1 MTEVPHVA
9 ARPVPPTLPGSRAG
23 AIASASGEG
32 VPLPEH
38 EFFVEE
44 FRGITIVVALP
55 LIDDATLGAAGRTVD
70 AFRAGDTRF
79 VFVVPAD
86 RVEVAA
92 AAIGG
97 RAVHGAST
105 WNDDFVADLWLTV
118 TDAKR
123 VVVGADPA
131 ALARTA
137 GAVSTSVRASKMV
150 LTDPGGGW
158 GTPPRSYAD
167 IDLHG
172 ERLAAHLAERG
183 LPDYA
188 PAAQAALVGGA
199 YSVNLCRAEDLAY
212 ELLTFDGRGTVLTHG
227 RYLHLTPLQVDDFA
241 RIESLVGQGVR
252 EGILKP
258 RSRAEIARMAA
269 GGLGARVLRTG
280 HLAGVVGL
288 EVDRYAG
295 TGYGEVSGL
304 ITVAEFS
311 GLGAGSLLID
321 GLFELC
327 RTRGLTHV
335 FAVTVSDSAADF
347 FARRGF
353 REVGHRD
360 VPATKWEGY
369 DAERLA
375 VARCF
380 LRPVENPSGSAPS

>member
-1 MTEVPHVA
+1 MTEVPQVA
-9 ARPVPPTLPGSRAG
+9 ARQAPPTLPTSRRS
-23 AIASASGEG
+23 AIESSAGEG
-32 VPLPEH
+32 VPLPER

-55 LIDDATLGAAGRTVD
+55 LIDDATLAAVGRTVD
-70 AFRAGDTRF
+70 AFTAGDTRF

-86 RVEVAA
+86 LADATAA
-92 AAIGG
+92 TVGG
-97 RAVHGAST
+97 RAVSGASN
-105 WNDDFVADLWLTV
+105 WNDDFVADLWLAV

-123 VVVGADPA
+123 VVVGAEPA
-131 ALARTA
+131 TLAHTA

-172 ERLAAHLAERG
+172 ESLAAHLAARG
-183 LPDYA
+183 LEDYA

-199 YSVNLCRAEDLAY
+199 YSVNLCRAEDLDY

-241 RIESLVGQGVR
+241 RVESLVAQGVR
-252 EGILKP
+252 ERILKP
-258 RSRAEIARMAA
+258 RSRVEIARMAA

-288 EVDRYAG
+288 ETDRYAG
-295 TGYGEVSGL
+295 TGYAEVSGL

-321 GLFELC
+321 GLVELC
-327 RTRGLTHV
+327 RSRGLAHV

-347 FARRGF
+347 FVRRGF
-353 REVGHRD
+353 REVGHQD
-360 VPATKWEGY
+360 VPAKKWEGY

-380 LRPVENPSGSAPS
+380 LRSVENRSGSPAS

>member
-1 MTEVPHVA
+1 M
-9 ARPVPPTLPGSRAG
+9 
-23 AIASASGEG
+23 
-32 VPLPEH
+32 PLPER

-44 FRGITIVVALP
+44 FRGTTIVVALP
-55 LIDDATLGAAGRTVD
+55 QIDTATLAAAGRTVD
-70 AFRAGDTRF
+70 AFTAGDTRF

-86 RVEVAA
+86 RVAVTADSL
-92 AAIGG
+92 GG
-97 RAVHGAST
+97 RAVDGPPT
-105 WNDDFVADLWLTV
+105 WNDDFVADLWLAV

-131 ALARTA
+131 ALAHTA
-137 GAVSTSVRASKMV
+137 GAVSTSVRAAKMV
-150 LTDPGGGW
+150 LTDQGGGW

-172 ERLAAHLAERG
+172 ERLAAHLAARG
-183 LPDYA
+183 LDDYA
-188 PAAQAALVGGA
+188 PAAQEALVGGA
-199 YSVNLCRAEDLAY
+199 YSVNLCRAEDLDY

-241 RIESLVGQGVR
+241 RVETLVAQGVR

-295 TGYGEVSGL
+295 TGYAEVSGL

-321 GLFELC
+321 GLFELA
-327 RTRGLTHV
+327 RARGLTHV

-347 FARRGF
+347 FVRRGF
-353 REVGHRD
+353 REVGHTD
-360 VPATKWEGY
+360 VPEAKWDGY
-369 DAERLA
+369 DAGRLDA
-375 VARCF
+375 ARCF
-380 LRPVENPSGSAPS
+380 LRPVTSRPEVPAS

>member
-1 MTEVPHVA
+1 MTDVPRVA
-9 ARPVPPTLPGSRAG
+9 ARQAPPPLPAPRAG
-23 AIASASGEG
+23 VEHTAGEG
-32 VPLPEH
+32 VPLPERQ
-38 EFFVEE
+38 FFVEE

-55 LIDDATLGAAGRTVD
+55 QIDAATLEVAGRTVD
-70 AFRAGDTRF
+70 AFTAGDTRF

-86 RVEVAA
+86 RVAETA
-92 AAIGG
+92 AAIGA
-97 RAVHGAST
+97 RAVDGAST
-105 WNDDFVADLWLTV
+105 WNDDVVADLWLAV
-118 TDAKR
+118 TDARR

-131 ALARTA
+131 ALAHTA
-137 GAVSTSVRASKMV
+137 GAVSTSVRAAKMV

-172 ERLAAHLAERG
+172 ERLAAHLAARG
-183 LPDYA
+183 LDDYA
-188 PAAQAALVGGA
+188 PAAQAALLGGA
-199 YSVNLCRAEDLAY
+199 YSVNLCRAEDLDY

-227 RYLHLTPLQVDDFA
+227 RYLHVTPLQVDDFA
-241 RIESLVGQGVR
+241 RIESLVQQGVR

-258 RSRAEIARMAA
+258 RSRTEIARMAA
-269 GGLGARVLRTG
+269 GGLGARVFRTG

-295 TGYGEVSGL
+295 TGYAEVSGL

-321 GLFELC
+321 GLLELC
-327 RTRGLTHV
+327 RSRGLTHV

-347 FARRGF
+347 FVRRGF
-353 REVGHRD
+353 REVGHD
-360 VPATKWEGY
+360 AVPARKWEGY
-369 DAERLA
+369 DAARLE

-380 LRPVENPSGSAPS
+380 LRPVEARAAGS

>member
-1 MTEVPHVA
+1 M
-9 ARPVPPTLPGSRAG
+9 
-23 AIASASGEG
+23 
-32 VPLPEH
+32 PLAEH

-55 LIDDATLGAAGRTVD
+55 TVDTATLGAVGRTVD

-79 VFVVPAD
+79 VFVVPAEH
-86 RVEVAA
+86 VAVTVAA
-92 AAIGG
+92 VDG
-97 RAVHGAST
+97 RAVNGAST
-105 WNDDFVADLWLTV
+105 WTDDTVAELWLAV

-123 VVVGADPA
+123 VVVGADSG
-131 ALARTA
+131 ALAHTA

-188 PAAQAALVGGA
+188 PAAQAALLGGA
-199 YSVNLCRAEDLAY
+199 YSVNLCRAEDLDY
-212 ELLTFDGRGTVLTHG
+212 ELLTFDGCGTVLTHG

-241 RIESLVGQGVR
+241 RIESLVNQGVR

-288 EVDRYAG
+288 EADRYAG
-295 TGYGEVSGL
+295 TGYAEVSGL

-321 GLFELC
+321 GLIDLC

-347 FARRGF
+347 FVRRGF
-353 REVGHRD
+353 REVAHHD
-360 VPATKWEGY
+360 VPAEKWEGY
-369 DAERLA
+369 DAGRLDA
-375 VARCF
+375 ARCF
-380 LRPVENPSGSAPS
+380 LRPVEGHSGSPAS

>member
-1 MTEVPHVA
+1 MTDVPRPA
-9 ARPVPPTLPGSRAG
+9 ARPSPPTLPASRGGAG
-23 AIASASGEG
+23 EPSTGER
-32 VPLPEH
+32 VPLPER

-55 LIDDATLGAAGRTVD
+55 LIDAATLEAASRTVD
-70 AFRAGDTRF
+70 AFAAGDTRF

-86 RVEVAA
+86 GVAA
-92 AAIGG
+92 TTAAVGG

-131 ALARTA
+131 TLARTA
-137 GAVSTSVRASKMV
+137 GAVSASVRASKMV

-158 GTPPRSYAD
+158 GDPPRSYAD

-172 ERLAAHLAERG
+172 ERLAAHLAGRG
-183 LPDYA
+183 LADYA

-199 YSVNLCRAEDLAY
+199 YSVNLCRAEDLDY

-227 RYLHLTPLQVDDFA
+227 RYLHLAPLQVDDFA
-241 RIESLVGQGVR
+241 RIEALVTQGVQD
-252 EGILKP
+252 GILKP

-295 TGYGEVSGL
+295 TGYAEVSGL

-321 GLFELC
+321 GLFDLC

-353 REVGHRD
+353 REVGHD
-360 VPATKWEGY
+360 AVPARKWEGY
-369 DAERLA
+369 DAERLE

-380 LRPVENPSGSAPS
+380 LRPVENPSRSATS